1 MSENPSDEHQ
11 LRLAKHES
19 QLEAGG
25 YPYRFERTATAGDLH
40 QRFSSLEPDTDSG
53 ERAAVAG
60 RLMLQRSFGRL
71 VFATLQDGTGRI
83 QLMADRSQLSPEQV
97 EGFADLDLGDWV
109 GAEGRVVTTRTGE
122 LTVRIERF
130 ELLAKSLR
138 PLPEKWHGLADRE
151 LRSRRRY
158 LDLIVNEEAREVA
171 QRRVAVLRA
180 LRNAFDDR
188 GFLEVETATLQM
200 QAGGG
205 LARPFVTHHN
215 ALDIDMYLRIA
226 LELPLKRLVIGGLE
240 RVYELGRVFRNEGI
254 DSTHNPEFTM
264 LEAYQAFADYEDI
277 LDLVESVIGE
287 VAAATAGGTQLTYQG
302 RPLDFTP
309 PLRRA
314 RYLDLVRDAV
324 SERVDFDMPL
334 HELRALVEAAG
345 TEVHPAWGPGRL
357 IAELFE
363 QHVEPYIWEPTF
375 VFDHPEET
383 SPLARAHRQGGSV
396 VERFELIVAGAELVN
411 AFSELNDPLEQ
422 RARFEAQAE
431 ARAAGE
437 ADTHPLDEDYLLA
450 LEHGLPPTGGLGIG
464 VDRLVMLL
472 TDQASIREVL
482 LFPALRPE
490 D

>member
-1 MSENPSDEHQ
+1 MATPTGSSAPTTAADLQ
-11 LRLAKHES
+11 R
-19 QLEAGG
+19 
-25 YPYRFERTATAGDLH
+25 RFAD
-40 QRFSSLEPDTDSG
+40 LEPDSDSG

-83 QLMADRSQLSPEQV
+83 QLMADRSELPAEQLDA
-97 EGFADLDLGDWV
+97 FAELDVGDWV
-109 GAEGRVVTTRTGE
+109 GAEGRMVTTRKGE

-130 ELLAKSLR
+130 ELLAKALR
-138 PLPEKWHGLADRE
+138 PLPEKWHGLSDVE
-151 LRSRRRY
+151 VRSRRRY

-171 QRRVAVLRA
+171 LRRVSVLRA
-180 LRNAFDDR
+180 LRKAFEDR
-188 GFLEVETATLQM
+188 GFLEVETPTLQL

-215 ALDIDMYLRIA
+215 ALDVDMYLRIA
-226 LELPLKRLVIGGLE
+226 LELPLKRLVVGGLE
-240 RVYELGRVFRNEGI
+240 RVFELGRVFRNEGI

-264 LEAYQAFADYEDI
+264 LEAYQALADYEDV
-277 LDLVESVIGE
+277 LDLVESVIAE
-287 VAAATAGGTQLTYQG
+287 VTAATMGGTELTYQG
-302 RPLDFTP
+302 RPLDLTP
-309 PLRRA
+309 PYRRA
-314 RYLDLVRDAV
+314 RYLDLVQEAV
-324 SERVDFDMPL
+324 NESIGFETPL
-334 HELRALVEAAG
+334 HELSALVEAAG

-363 QHVEPYIWEPTF
+363 QHVEPYLWEPTF
-375 VFDHPEET
+375 VLDHPEET

-411 AFSELNDPLEQ
+411 AFSELNDPIEQ

-450 LEHGLPPTGGLGIG
+450 LEYGLPPTGGLGIG

-472 TDQASIREVL
+472 ADQASIREVL